1 MPTIYLRKDL
11 FDKIVSMG
19 KEVNS
24 FVNKVVEETLKQTEA
39 PGKEEEIPRTKSKSR
54 PSKGGQSN
62 G

>member
-11 FDKIVSMG
+11 FDKIIGMG

-24 FVNKVVEETLKQTEA
+24 FVNKVVEETLKQRDEEA
-39 PGKEEEIPRTKSKSR
+39 HKARAKSK
-54 PSKGGQSN
+54 PSKGGQPD